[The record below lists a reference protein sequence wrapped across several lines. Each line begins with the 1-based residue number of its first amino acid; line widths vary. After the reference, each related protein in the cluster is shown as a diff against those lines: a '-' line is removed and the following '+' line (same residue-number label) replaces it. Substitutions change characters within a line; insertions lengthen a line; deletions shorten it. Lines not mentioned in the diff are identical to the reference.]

1 VTDQIQTSQEP
12 ARTASPAPLA
22 GTVPLPVLIATIA
35 LLYFGAAKLGLLFA
49 SVHGNVS
56 PVWPATGLAIAALQ
70 LFGRRAWPGV
80 FAGALLANGL
90 TDIPIWAA
98 ALIAGGNTLE
108 ALLGATIARWLTQRK
123 WLLRSVG
130 ELVGPLLVSVTAP
143 IVGASVGV
151 ASLVISGTAQPALAS
166 ALWTTWWVGDALG
179 AFILAPALLEL
190 AADLVGPGAPRRTL
204 SAGFGLFILLIGAA
218 SFALFHVV
226 TGDALIFLLFPL
238 LLLGLTWLG
247 PKALPAAI
255 LVIAAT
261 GIASVATDGG
271 PYDNG
276 TLNQNLL
283 HIQLFLAALA
293 FTGLALRA
301 LHGFGRLAL
310 PIAVMLIGWIV
321 SAAFYESIR
330 DAQNTADRSHFI
342 ATLSQARDGIGERM
356 DAYVAALRGGA
367 SFLAGSDHVSRE
379 EWRTYYNVLQLEQ
392 RYPGVNGIGVIWQV
406 KPADR
411 EAFVGAT
418 RLEDAPNFTI
428 TPVPGA
434 PPLPEGH
441 DHYVITYI
449 EPLARNSQALGLDI
463 ATERNR
469 REAAEAARD
478 TGRPMITRPIVLVQ
492 DKVKRTGFLLF
503 VPVYRNGAPLVTQAQ
518 RRQAIV
524 AWVYAPFVSDLF
536 FKGALERYGSD
547 LRARI
552 YAGANTTT
560 APLVDASGAGDTGGR
575 ARFTFTSL
583 IYLGGQHFTIV
594 WQSPPGAGA
603 AEDATSVAVA
613 AAGAVFSILLAGLVA
628 SLQSTRRRAEIMVA
642 ERTASLHE
650 SEKRFR
656 TFMDNMQNIIF
667 CLGVKGDGPTGYA
680 GGGSEVYGAD
690 VARIGTA
697 GEGRMLA
704 VQQWYES
711 IHPGDKTRYLAAE
724 HAHVHDGVPYDI
736 EYRFIDH
743 RDGKLRWAREV
754 AWTVHDQG
762 SGRTFIDS
770 YILDITDQKEREA
783 ALSERTASLH
793 ESQERLSRYV
803 HELETSRATL
813 ERQSDE
819 MRKLAEKYALAKD
832 EAEAANHAKSAFL
845 AMISHEIRTPMNGVI
860 GMSGLLL
867 TTKLEAAQLRMAETV
882 QRSAEALMVIIN
894 DILDFSKLE
903 AGRIELESTTFN
915 LRDLL
920 GEVTAILAP
929 RAAAK
934 GLSIDVTTAPGT
946 PTWFMA
952 DPGRLRQVLFNLIG
966 NATKFTEQG
975 DVRVGISHRPL
986 AGDTAELRFDITDTG
1001 IGIAPDA
1008 KERLFTRFMQ
1018 ADLSISRKYGGT
1030 GLGLAI
1036 SKQLVEL
1043 MSGEMGVESEL
1054 GQGSTFWFTIRC
1066 RISEASPETVTDA
1079 PAIAV
1084 NRSLRVLVAEDN
1096 HVNQMVVTALLGRL
1110 GHRAEVVGNGIE
1122 AIDALLRSPYDLVL
1136 MDVQMPEMDGPTATQ
1151 RIRSMPGELG
1161 RMPIVALTANA
1172 MPGDRERYL
1181 AIGMTDY
1188 VTKPIDPQAL
1198 EAAIA
1203 RCFASMPR
1211 PEPASDGPVAADPAA
1226 AGDAPSAEAEAAM
1239 GDMLASLDRM

>member
-1 VTDQIQTSQEP
+1 M
-12 ARTASPAPLA
+12 
-22 GTVPLPVLIATIA
+22 PVLIATIA
-35 LLYFGAAKLGLLFA
+35 VLYFGAAKLGLLFA
-49 SVHGNVS
+49 SVHDNVS

-90 TDIPIWAA
+90 TDIPMWAA
-98 ALIAGGNTLE
+98 VLIACGNTLE
-108 ALLGATIARWLTQRK
+108 ALLGATIAQWLAQRK

-151 ASLVISGTAQPALAS
+151 ASLVISGAAQPALAS

-179 AFILAPALLEL
+179 AFVLAPVLLEL

-218 SFALFHVV
+218 SFALFHLV

-283 HIQLFLAALA
+283 HIQFFLAALA

-310 PIAVMLIGWIV
+310 PIAVILIGWIV

-330 DAQNTADRSHFI
+330 DAQNAADRGHFI

-356 DAYVAALRGGA
+356 GAYVAALWGGA

-392 RYPGVNGIGVIWQV
+392 RYPGVSGIGVIWQV
-406 KPADR
+406 KPVDR
-411 EAFVGAT
+411 DAFVDAT
-418 RLEDAPNFTI
+418 RLEGAPNFTI

-434 PPLPEGH
+434 PPLPEGR

-449 EPLARNSQALGLDI
+449 EPLVRDSQALGLDI

-478 TGRPMITRPIVLVQ
+478 TSRPMITRPIVLVQ
-492 DKVKRTGFLLF
+492 DKVKRPGFLLF
-503 VPVYRNGAPLVTQAQ
+503 VPVYRNNAPLVTVEQ
-518 RRQAIV
+518 RREAIV
-524 AWVYAPFVSDLF
+524 AWVYAPFVAELF
-536 FKGALERYGSD
+536 FKGALERYGSE
-547 LRARI
+547 LRAKI
-552 YAGANTTT
+552 YAGTNTTT
-560 APLVDASGAGDTGGR
+560 APLVDVSGGNSGDR

-650 SEKRFR
+650 SERRFR

-704 VQQWYES
+704 VQQWYDN
-711 IHPGDKTRYLAAE
+711 IHPDDKTRYLAAE
-724 HAHVHDGVPYDI
+724 RAHVHDGVPYDI

-762 SGRTFIDS
+762 SGRTFINS

-783 ALSERTASLH
+783 ALSERTASLRK
-793 ESQERLSRYV
+793 SQERLSRYV

-813 ERQSDE
+813 ETAVRRD
-819 MRKLAEKYALAKD
+819 
-832 EAEAANHAKSAFL
+832 AEARR
-845 AMISHEIRTPMNGVI
+845 EIRARGVQ
-860 GMSGLLL
+860 GAGGSR
-867 TTKLEAAQLRMAETV
+867 EPREVRVPRDHEPRDPHADERRARHDRPAARHRARRRAAPIRRDRARLAPRRCST
-882 QRSAEALMVIIN
+882 IIN
-894 DILDFSKLE
+894 DILDFSKIE
-903 AGRIELESTTFN
+903 AGRLELETTDFD
-915 LRDLL
+915 LARLLETCAALL
-920 GEVTAILAP
+920 GAARSGKGP
-929 RAAAK
+929 RPRPARSRR
-934 GLSIDVTTAPGT
+934 GV
-946 PTWFMA
+946 PTRLTG
-952 DPGRLRQVLFNLIG
+952 DPGRICARSCSIWS
-966 NATKFTEQG
+966 ATRSSSPT
-975 DVRVGISHRPL
+975 R
-986 AGDTAELRFDITDTG
+986 AGARS
-1001 IGIAPDA
+1001 
-1008 KERLFTRFMQ
+1008 RSSTR
-1018 ADLSISRKYGGT
+1018 
-1030 GLGLAI
+1030 
-1036 SKQLVEL
+1036 
-1043 MSGEMGVESEL
+1043 
-1054 GQGSTFWFTIRC
+1054 C
-1066 RISEASPETVTDA
+1066 
-1079 PAIAV
+1079 
-1084 NRSLRVLVAEDN
+1084 
-1096 HVNQMVVTALLGRL
+1096 
-1110 GHRAEVVGNGIE
+1110 
-1122 AIDALLRSPYDLVL
+1122 
-1136 MDVQMPEMDGPTATQ
+1136 
-1151 RIRSMPGELG
+1151 
-1161 RMPIVALTANA
+1161 
-1172 MPGDRERYL
+1172 
-1181 AIGMTDY
+1181 
-1188 VTKPIDPQAL
+1188 
-1198 EAAIA
+1198 
-1203 RCFASMPR
+1203 
-1211 PEPASDGPVAADPAA
+1211 
-1226 AGDAPSAEAEAAM
+1226 
-1239 GDMLASLDRM
+1239 